1 MIQMTGS
8 VTDADLGFG
17 EWALSDG
24 SGDLAV
30 DDAGYDAIEAG
41 LVAVNNQLQITGALD
56 YAFEHFRVQLRDEM
70 DAQLYGCAVEGAA
83 NYNDL
88 ASIDDGSCVYEGG
101 ECGLF
106 FSEMAEGSSNNKY
119 IELYNPTQSPIFLS
133 EYTLGNCS
141 NGCDVTGEFD
151 FLVFNFPAGDVV
163 EAGSTYIIAHPTAS
177 PLILAEAD
185 MTYQFLSNG
194 DDAFALLDITGESPV
209 IVDVFG
215 SLGAD
220 PGSGFAVAGVVNATQ
235 NATLVRK
242 PTISQGNAGDWV
254 TSAGTNE
261 IDSEWVINPSD
272 DWTNL
277 GIHTFQ
283 GACAVDNSGCTD
295 SGAVN
300 YDPNASEDDGSCI
313 FIPNLTIQEI
323 HGSDFSGTVV
333 TSGVVTGV
341 YGNSGALGGQSSYVI
356 QSGSGA
362 FSGIWV
368 IGDGVEMGDQIEVVG
383 MVTEVYGLRQIQSA
397 VPTVQSSGNALPAA
411 EALAS
416 ADMNDEQWESVLVS
430 IAGEC
435 TSVNGFGEWQ
445 LNDGSGNGMVAGL
458 GYDAVDDSVDVDG
471 VMMGIVE
478 LGANYQVTGPNF
490 YSFGNW
496 KLSPATP
503 RTWCAWV
510 APTATSP
517 TTTPWRPWT
526 TVMCE
531 HPRLHQPRCRQLRPA
546 ATLDDGSCVIVGC
559 TDPTALNYEANATE
573 ADDAS
578 CYYTCQA
585 SSSTRFTT
593 THVVRKATTSTTNSW
608 NC

>member
-1 MIQMTGS
+1 MWLYAPDVPVMVGDAIEATGAVVEYFGKTQIANPAVFITSQGNDLPAPEMLSTLDANAEAWEGVLIQVTGS
-8 VTDADLGFG
+8 VTNADLGYG

-30 DDAGYDAIEAG
+30 DDAGYDAIDAG
-41 LVAVNNQLQITGALD
+41 VVAADNQLQVTGALD
-56 YAFEHFRVQLRDEM
+56 YSFGAFKVQLRDAM

-151 FLVFNFPAGDVV
+151 YLTFNFPAGDVL
-163 EAGSTYIIAHPTAS
+163 EAGSTYIIAHPQADS
-177 PLILAEAD
+177 LILAVAD
-185 MTYQFLSNG
+185 MTYQYLSNG
-194 DDAFALLDITGESPV
+194 DDAFALLNITGESPV

-242 PTISQGNAGDWV
+242 PIISQGNAGDWV
-254 TSAGTNE
+254 TSAGSNE

-277 GIHTFQ
+277 GTHTFQ

-300 YDPNASEDDGSCI
+300 YDPNATRDDGSCI

-341 YGNSGALGGQSSYVI
+341 YGNSGSLGGQPSYVI
-356 QSGSGA
+356 QNGTGA

-368 IGDGVEMGDQIEVVG
+368 IGDGVMVGDQIEVAG
-383 MVTEVYGLRQIQSA
+383 TVTVVYGLRQIQSA
-397 VPTVQSSGNALPAA
+397 VPTVRSSGNALPAA

-503 RTWCAWV
+503 RMWCVWV

-526 TVMCE
+526 T
-531 HPRLHQPRCRQLRPA
+531 A
-546 ATLDDGSCVIVGC
+546 
-559 TDPTALNYEANATE
+559 
-573 ADDAS
+573 
-578 CYYTCQA
+578 
-585 SSSTRFTT
+585 
-593 THVVRKATTSTTNSW
+593 HV
-608 NC
+608 